1 MTVRDL
7 LLRTA
12 KRLAPA
18 DPGFRSIAGIVDAY
32 AVLEAAG
39 ERPPPEV
46 TPARPSNLTEAA
58 VPVMGRAA
66 AAPDSI
72 ARAKDVPPPQRAL
85 PVDQIP
91 PVSADSGAGAD
102 STSAPIATEE
112 ELSRKQDLLWQLKKD
127 GLISLDQFQRQ
138 LQDLESAKH
147 LSVNKCPAAP
157 HMDGIVKVQ
166 FLESDRAR
174 AIALIHDYGLDAKT
188 VDSIPSAKIKVPIG
202 QEWFWVDTLQ
212 ASGLL
217 PSWEGRTITAR
228 NR

>member
-1 MTVRDL
+1 M
-7 LLRTA
+7 
-12 KRLAPA
+12 KFSSA
-18 DPGFRSIAGIVDAY
+18 DPGFGSIAGIVDAY

-46 TPARPSNLTEAA
+46 TPARPSNLTKAA
-58 VPVMGRAA
+58 VPVMGRSA
-66 AAPDSI
+66 AAPDSV
-72 ARAKDVPPPQRAL
+72 ARAKDVPPPQSAL

-91 PVSADSGAGAD
+91 SVSADSGAGAD

-188 VDSIPSAKIKVPIG
+188 VDSIPSAKSKFPSG
-202 QEWFWVDTLQ
+202 KNGSGSTPYKQ
-212 ASGLL
+212 AGFLL
-217 PSWEGRTITAR
+217 SWEGRTITAR